1 MDELQRSIYV
11 DRFRL
16 AFHTKK
22 GAAFQDWFVLLAGYA
37 FGPDFEEVRPYGP
50 YGDLK
55 CDGRRISSGSVFQ
68 CYAPDAMKEAELI
81 AKVDADFHGARAH
94 WGGNMQEWVFVHN
107 DGRGLP
113 PNAVQHLDGLRQ
125 AHAPL
130 KIATWSEPE
139 LLDLAMKL
147 DLSPLQAL
155 FGPAASIAIV
165 DRLVMADLVPIIEA
179 LQRQEPNPSD
189 PPLTPPSP
197 EKLEKNALSEES
209 DLFLRI
215 GRRKSALVGTFFR
228 KSPRPDLGERIAE
241 AFRLRYAELKAF
253 DLSADTI
260 FKHLQDYAGFNGE
273 PTRQGAALAVLAYFF
288 DSCDIFEDPIVIAV
302 EAP

>member
-16 AFHTKK
+16 AFHTQK
-22 GAAFQDWFVLLAGYA
+22 GTAFQEWFVRLAGHA
-37 FGPDFEEVRPYGP
+37 FGADFEEVRPYGP

-55 CDGRRISSGSVFQ
+55 CDGRRVSNGSVFQ
-68 CYAPDAMKEAELI
+68 CYAPDAMREANVI
-81 AKVDADFHGARAH
+81 AKIEEDFHGARAH
-94 WGGNMQEWVFVHN
+94 WAGNMQEWVFVHN

-113 PNAVQHLDGLRQ
+113 PNAVQHLDALRR

-130 KIATWSEPE
+130 QISTWSEPE
-139 LLDLAMKL
+139 LLALAMGL
-147 DLSPLQAL
+147 DLSSLQAL
-155 FGPAASIAIV
+155 FGFAASIAIV
-165 DRLVMADLVPIIEA
+165 DRLVLSDLMPIIDA
-179 LQRQEPNPSD
+179 LQRQDSPAN

-209 DLFLRI
+209 GLFLRI
-215 GRRKSALVGTFFR
+215 GRRKSNLVDMFFR

-241 AFRLRYAELKAF
+241 AFRTRYAELKAL
-253 DLSADTI
+253 DLPADTI

-273 PTRQGAALAVLAYFF
+273 PKRQGAALAVLAYFF
-288 DSCDIFEDPIVIAV
+288 DSCDIFEDPVASV
-302 EAP
+302 EAL